1 MKNNDMDLNRQ
12 KVTMALY
19 LLKENNEQEL
29 LKEWDLYIG
38 KKYILGRGK
47 DSDIDIESL
56 LLSRRHIELIYYSS
70 NLIQIKDLNSRNGT
84 YINNSKVEPN
94 QEIKFSVKDKLSLGE
109 TNNKLTFIEKKEEN
123 PVSNAPVNRNM
134 ETNKINNNNNYN
146 NNYKNNYN
154 NNYMRRN
161 RRFNGPNRVIRSQ
174 PQSQNNDDEYVSKL
188 IRQLKSGNNN
198 LNYIQNNRR
207 RFTQFNSFNKRRS
220 SFSFT
225 QIKQNREKENQNV
238 FVGRKVERNNSNI
251 KNDNENVFKSKKDG
265 LEKLKKKI
273 KSVDANED
281 DTEKDGEEDE
291 EEEEESEDVDD
302 IIDIDEKE
310 HKNEKIILK
319 TNKLNKLEFTLPLK
333 GKNLKNLK
341 GIKKVKCLVSG
352 YVVLNV
358 KNKKLIYE

>member
-12 KVTMALY
+12 KVTMSLY

-29 LKEWDLYIG
+29 LKEWELYID
-38 KKYILGRGK
+38 KKYVLGRGK
-47 DSDIDIESL
+47 DCDIDIDSL
-56 LLSRRHIELIYYSS
+56 LLSRRHIELIYYSN

-109 TNNKLTFIEKKEEN
+109 INNKLTFFEKKDEN
-123 PVSNAPVNRNM
+123 PISNVPVNRNI

-146 NNYKNNYN
+146 NNY
-154 NNYMRRN
+154 MRRN
-161 RRFNGPNRVIRSQ
+161 RRYNGPNRIIRSQ
-174 PQSQNNDDEYVSKL
+174 PQSQNNDDEYVTKL
-188 IRQLKSGNNN
+188 IRQLKNDNNN
-198 LNYIQNNRR
+198 ANYIQNRRR
-207 RFTQFNSFNKRRS
+207 RFTPYNRFNKRRS

-265 LEKLKKKI
+265 LENLKKKL
-273 KSVDANED
+273 KSFDANED

-291 EEEEESEDVDD
+291 EEEEESEDIDD
-302 IIDIDEKE
+302 IIDIDENE
-310 HKNEKIILK
+310 NKNEKIILK

-333 GKNLKNLK
+333 GKNLKNIK

-358 KNKKLIYE
+358 KKKKLIYE

>member
-38 KKYILGRGK
+38 KKYVLGRGK
-47 DSDIDIESL
+47 DSDIDIDSL

-123 PVSNAPVNRNM
+123 QGSNVPVNRNM

-146 NNYKNNYN
+146 NNYKKNYN

-207 RFTQFNSFNKRRS
+207 RFTQFNRFNKRRS

-251 KNDNENVFKSKKDG
+251 KNDNENVFKSEKDG

>member
-1 MKNNDMDLNRQ
+1 MNNNDRDLNRQ
-12 KVTMALY
+12 KVSMALY

-29 LKEWDLYIG
+29 LKEWEIYIG
-38 KKYILGRGK
+38 KKYVLGRGK
-47 DSDIDIESL
+47 DNDIDIDSL
-56 LLSRRHIELIYYSS
+56 LLSRRHIELIYYSA

-109 TNNKLTFIEKKEEN
+109 TNNKLSFFEKKDEN
-123 PVSNAPVNRNM
+123 PSFNRNI
-134 ETNKINNNNNYN
+134 ESNRINNNNNYI
-146 NNYKNNYN
+146 
-154 NNYMRRN
+154 RRN
-161 RRFNGPNRVIRSQ
+161 RRYYDQNRVIRSQ

-198 LNYIQNNRR
+198 VNYIQNRRR
-207 RFTQFNSFNKRRS
+207 RFIPFNRFNNRRS

-225 QIKQNREKENQNV
+225 QIQQNREKDNQNV
-238 FVGRKVERNNSNI
+238 FVGRKVERNISNK
-251 KNDNENVFKSKKDG
+251 KNDNEKVFKSKKEG
-265 LEKLKKKI
+265 LEKLKKKL
-273 KSVDANED
+273 KSVDVNEE

-358 KNKKLIYE
+358 KKKQLIYE

>member
-29 LKEWDLYIG
+29 LKEWELYIG

-47 DSDIDIESL
+47 DSDIDIDSL

-94 QEIKFSVKDKLSLGE
+94 KEIKFSVKDKLSLGE
-109 TNNKLTFIEKKEEN
+109 TNNKLTFVEKKEEN
-123 PVSNAPVNRNM
+123 PNNNVPVNRKI
-134 ETNKINNNNNYN
+134 ETNKINNINNNNYN
-146 NNYKNNYN
+146 NNYNSNYN

-161 RRFNGPNRVIRSQ
+161 RRYNGLNRVIRSQ

-188 IRQLKSGNNN
+188 IKELKSGNNN
-198 LNYIQNNRR
+198 FNYIQNRR
-207 RFTQFNSFNKRRS
+207 RFTPYNRFNKRRS

-225 QIKQNREKENQNV
+225 QIRQNREKENQNV
-238 FVGRKVERNNSNI
+238 FMGRKVERNNNNI

-265 LEKLKKKI
+265 LEQLKKKL

-281 DTEKDGEEDE
+281 ETEKDGEEDE
-291 EEEEESEDVDD
+291 EEEESEDLDD

-319 TNKLNKLEFTLPLK
+319 TNKLNKLEFTVPLK

-358 KNKKLIYE
+358 KKKKLIYE

>member
-12 KVTMALY
+12 KVIMALY

-29 LKEWDLYIG
+29 LKEWELYIG

-47 DSDIDIESL
+47 DCDIDIDSL

-109 TNNKLTFIEKKEEN
+109 TNNKFTFVEKKEEN
-123 PVSNAPVNRNM
+123 QNNYAPANRNM
-134 ETNKINNNNNYN
+134 ETNKINNINN
-146 NNYKNNYN
+146 NNYN

-161 RRFNGPNRVIRSQ
+161 RRYNGLNRVIRSQ

-198 LNYIQNNRR
+198 FNYIQNRR
-207 RFTQFNSFNKRRS
+207 RFIPNNRFNKRRS

-225 QIKQNREKENQNV
+225 QIRQNKEKENQNV
-238 FVGRKVERNNSNI
+238 FIGRKVERNNSNI

-265 LEKLKKKI
+265 LEQLKKKL

-281 DTEKDGEEDE
+281 ETEKDGEEDE
-291 EEEEESEDVDD
+291 EDEEEEESEDVDD
-302 IIDIDEKE
+302 IIDIDEKDQ
-310 HKNEKIILK
+310 KNEKIILK
-319 TNKLNKLEFTLPLK
+319 TNKLNKLEFTMPLK

-341 GIKKVKCLVSG
+341 GIKKVNCLVSG

-358 KNKKLIYE
+358 KKKKIIYE

>member
-47 DSDIDIESL
+47 DSDIDIDSL

-109 TNNKLTFIEKKEEN
+109 TNNKLTFVEKKEEN
-123 PVSNAPVNRNM
+123 PISNFPVNRNN
-134 ETNKINNNNNYN
+134 ETNKINNTYN
-146 NNYKNNYN
+146 NNNNNNYN

-188 IRQLKSGNNN
+188 IRQLKSDNNDF
-198 LNYIQNNRR
+198 NYIQNRKR
-207 RFTQFNSFNKRRS
+207 RFTPFNRFNKRRS

-225 QIKQNREKENQNV
+225 QINQNREKENQNA

-251 KNDNENVFKSKKDG
+251 KNENENVFKSKKEG
-265 LEKLKKKI
+265 LEKLKKKL

-291 EEEEESEDVDD
+291 EEEEESEDIDD

-358 KNKKLIYE
+358 KKKKLIYE